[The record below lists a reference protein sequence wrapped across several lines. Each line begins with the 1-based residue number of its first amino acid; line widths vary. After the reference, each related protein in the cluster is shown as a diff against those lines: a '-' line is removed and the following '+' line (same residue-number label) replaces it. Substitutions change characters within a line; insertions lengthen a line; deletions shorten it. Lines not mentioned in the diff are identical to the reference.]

1 MKEKWLKY
9 MRSLLINTVLFFLV
23 WILLDVLF
31 NDEINIRETIVRSV
45 LFALISFPIM
55 EYMKKKSNQS

>member
-45 LFALISFPIM
+45 LFALISVPIM

>member
-45 LFALISFPIM
+45 LYALIFVPIM

>member
-31 NDEINIRETIVRSV
+31 NDEINIRETIFRSV